1 MNCVCYNIINRLQ
14 NELGNLLSSVIN
26 NRLNSG
32 TPSTDD
38 GAYQPNFNLL
48 DNGNSRSFDTNT
60 FFYIFMILLAIV
72 TLSTMIRS
80 RRRIGGG
87 NSSTLN

>member
-1 MNCVCYNIINRLQ
+1 MNCVCYNIFNRLQ

-26 NRLNSG
+26 NGLSSG

>member
-1 MNCVCYNIINRLQ
+1 MNCVCYNIFNRLQ

>member
-1 MNCVCYNIINRLQ
+1 MNCVCYNIFNRLQ

-26 NRLNSG
+26 NRLSSG

>member
-1 MNCVCYNIINRLQ
+1 MNCVCYNIINRIQ
-14 NELGNLLSSVIN
+14 NELGNLLSSVLN

-48 DNGNSRSFDTNT
+48 DDGNARSFDTNT

-72 TLSTMIRS
+72 TLSTMLGS
-80 RRRIGGG
+80 RRRIGGA